1 MSNPVKTSKT
11 PNSDT
16 AKPSAKTAP
25 KSAAPRRT
33 GKTGPA
39 PTAKASKGGS
49 SKSAAPR
56 SKSTRTKPPVKS
68 GTTKEAAPVENKQ
81 TISRPKKEQSKL
93 PLASTEVSPEQRYL
107 IIAEAAY
114 YIAESHDFGSNR
126 ALLDWLEAEVQID
139 HMLAALINP
148 D

>member
-1 MSNPVKTSKT
+1 M
-11 PNSDT
+11 
-16 AKPSAKTAP
+16 
-25 KSAAPRRT
+25 
-33 GKTGPA
+33 
-39 PTAKASKGGS
+39 
-49 SKSAAPR
+49 
-56 SKSTRTKPPVKS
+56 
-68 GTTKEAAPVENKQ
+68 
-81 TISRPKKEQSKL
+81 
-93 PLASTEVSPEQRYL
+93 ASTEVSPEQRYL